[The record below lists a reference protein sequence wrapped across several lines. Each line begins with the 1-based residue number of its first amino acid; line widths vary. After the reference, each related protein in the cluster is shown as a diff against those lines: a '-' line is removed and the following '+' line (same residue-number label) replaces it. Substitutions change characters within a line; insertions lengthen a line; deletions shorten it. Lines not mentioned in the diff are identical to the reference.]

1 MRFVEFVPK
10 EQVDEGLKDVAAAGL
25 LSLGLLGSPT
35 KAAQS
40 VLPFDIKQQQAQQ
53 QQLAQLKKQAI
64 KKPVVARPF
73 NEIEKVLIASAKQS
87 GIKGVE
93 LAQFLAQMA
102 HESWDFK
109 KMREVPQGKNYFKR
123 YDKKHAPNTAKIL
136 GNVQPGDGERFKGR
150 GFIQLTGRTNYK
162 QASLAIFGDDRLLKK
177 PDQAA
182 QPDIAAKIALWY
194 WNTRVKPNVDNW
206 ADTKQ
211 VTRKINPALKGL
223 DDRHE
228 NFKEYIALLQK

>member
-1 MRFVEFVPK
+1 
-10 EQVDEGLKDVAAAGL
+10 
-25 LSLGLLGSPT
+25 
-35 KAAQS
+35 
-40 VLPFDIKQQQAQQ
+40 LPFDIKQQQAQQ

-73 NEIEKVLIASAKQS
+73 TEIEKVLIATAKQS

-109 KMREVPQGKNYFKR
+109 KMREVPQGKNYFKK
-123 YDKKHAPNTAKIL
+123 YDPKHAPKTAKIL
-136 GNVQPGDGERFKGR
+136 GNVKPGDGEKYKGR
-150 GFIQLTGRTNYK
+150 GFIQLTGRNNYK
-162 QASLAIFGDDRLLKK
+162 AASDYLNIDLINKPELAAK
-177 PDQAA
+177 PDV
-182 QPDIAAKIALWY
+182 AAKIALWY

-228 NFKEYIALLQK
+228 NFKEYLALLQK

>member
-1 MRFVEFVPK
+1 MRYVEFVPK
-10 EQVDEGLKDVAAAGL
+10 EQVDEGLKDLAAAGL
-25 LSLGLLGSPT
+25 LSFGLLGSPT
-35 KAAQS
+35 QAQQG
-40 VLPFDIKQQQAQQ
+40 VLPLDIKQKQAQQ
-53 QQLAQLKKQAI
+53 QQIAKLKKQVI

-73 NEIEKVLIASAKQS
+73 NEIEKVLIATAKQS

-109 KMREVPQGKNYFKR
+109 KMREVPQGKGYFKK
-123 YDKKHAPNTAKIL
+123 YDPKHAPKTAKIL
-136 GNVQPGDGERFKGR
+136 GNVKPGDGERFKGR
-150 GFIQLTGRTNYK
+150 GFIQLTGRDNYK
-162 QASLAIFGDDRLLKK
+162 AASDYLNIDLINKPELAAK
-177 PDQAA
+177 PE
-182 QPDIAAKIALWY
+182 IAAKIALWY

-228 NFKEYIALLQK
+228 NFKEYLALVQK

>member
-1 MRFVEFVPK
+1 M
-10 EQVDEGLKDVAAAGL
+10 
-25 LSLGLLGSPT
+25 
-35 KAAQS
+35 
-40 VLPFDIKQQQAQQ
+40 LPFDIKQQQAQQ

-73 NEIEKVLIASAKQS
+73 TEIEKVLIATAKQS
-87 GIKGVE
+87 GIKGLE

-109 KMREVPQGKNYFKR
+109 KMREVPQGKNYFKK
-123 YDKKHAPNTAKIL
+123 YDPKHAPKTAKIL
-136 GNVQPGDGERFKGR
+136 GNVKPGDGEKYKGR
-150 GFIQLTGRTNYK
+150 GFIQLTGRNNYK
-162 QASLAIFGDDRLLKK
+162 AASDYLNIDLINKPELAAK
-177 PDQAA
+177 
-182 QPDIAAKIALWY
+182 PDIAAKIALWY

-228 NFKEYIALLQK
+228 NFKEYLALLQK

>member
-1 MRFVEFVPK
+1 MRYVEFATK
-10 EQVDEGLKDVAAAGL
+10 EQVDEGIKDIAAAGL

-40 VLPFDIKQQQAQQ
+40 VLPTDLKQQQAQA
-53 QQLAQLKKQAI
+53 QQLAQLKKQVI
-64 KKPVVARPF
+64 KKPVVARPL
-73 NEIEKVLIASAKQS
+73 NEIEKVLVTAAKQS

-109 KMREVPQGKNYFKR
+109 KMKEVPKGKNYFKK
-123 YDKKHAPNTAKIL
+123 YDPKHAPKTAKIL
-136 GNVQPGDGERFKGR
+136 GNVKPGDGERFKGR
-150 GFIQLTGRTNYK
+150 GFIQLTGRDNYK
-162 QASLAIFGDDRLLKK
+162 AAGDYLNIDLLKN
-177 PDQAA
+177 PDLAA
-182 QPDIAAKIALWY
+182 KHDIAAKIALWY
-194 WNTRVKPNVDNW
+194 WNTRVKPSVDNW

-211 VTRKINPALKGL
+211 VTRKINPALRGL

-228 NFKEYIALLQK
+228 NFKQYLALLQK

>member
-1 MRFVEFVPK
+1 MRYIEFATK
-10 EQVDEGLKDVAAAGL
+10 EQVDEGIKDIAAAGL

-40 VLPFDIKQQQAQQ
+40 VLPTDIKQQQAQA
-53 QQLAQLKKQAI
+53 QQLAQLKKQVI
-64 KKPVVARPF
+64 KKPVVARPL
-73 NEIEKVLIASAKQS
+73 NEIEKVLVTAAKQS

-109 KMREVPQGKNYFKR
+109 KMKEVPQGKNYFKK
-123 YDKKHAPNTAKIL
+123 YDPKHAPKTAKIL
-136 GNVQPGDGERFKGR
+136 GNVKPGDGERFKGR
-150 GFIQLTGRTNYK
+150 GFIQLTGRDNYK
-162 QASLAIFGDDRLLKK
+162 AAGDYLNIDLLKNPDLAAK
-177 PDQAA
+177 PE
-182 QPDIAAKIALWY
+182 IAAKIALWY

-223 DDRHE
+223 DDRHQ
-228 NFKEYIALLQK
+228 NFIEYLTLLKK